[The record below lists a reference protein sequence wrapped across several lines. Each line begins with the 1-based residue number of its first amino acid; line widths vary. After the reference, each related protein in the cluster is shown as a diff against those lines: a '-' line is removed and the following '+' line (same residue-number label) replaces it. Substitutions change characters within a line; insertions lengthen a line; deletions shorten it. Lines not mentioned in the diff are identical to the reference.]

1 MSLVE
6 EKLGQGTTDNES
18 ALDSGIITPP
28 QPSPP
33 DIGSDIPF
41 QPENSIDGP
50 IREDD
55 FETLRKIVTEYK
67 SHRLDFTLLPPR
79 PRFASPRT
87 NSGFTCNSE
96 IRRLASKKAQADPH
110 GTGGSLSQLI
120 ELLLWKYVGCP
131 PEVVEK
137 PPG

>member
-6 EKLGQGTTDNES
+6 EKLSPGTTDNGS
-18 ALDSGIITPP
+18 ALDSLTASPEE
-28 QPSPP
+28 PSPP
-33 DIGSDIPF
+33 EISSAEP
-41 QPENSIDGP
+41 S

-55 FETLRKIVTEYK
+55 FETLRKIVEEYK
-67 SHRLDFTLLPPR
+67 AHRLDFTLLPPR

-87 NSGFTCNSE
+87 NSGFTCNTE
-96 IRRLASKKAQADPH
+96 IRRRASKKAQADPH

-120 ELLLWKYVGCP
+120 ELLLWKYIGCP
-131 PEVVEK
+131 PDVIEK

>member
-1 MSLVE
+1 MVLPHKSPGRCQVSARI
-6 EKLGQGTTDNES
+6 KKKPGQEPTDNGS
-18 ALDSGIITPP
+18 ALDSRTA
-28 QPSPP
+28 SPP
-33 DIGSDIPF
+33 EIGSDEP
-41 QPENSIDGP
+41 P

-55 FETLRKIVTEYK
+55 FETLRKIVEEYK
-67 SHRLDFTLLPPR
+67 AHRLDFTLLPPR

-87 NSGFTCNSE
+87 NSGFTCNTE
-96 IRRLASKKAQADPH
+96 IRRRASKKAQADPH

-131 PEVVEK
+131 PDVIEK